1 LLAFPV
7 TEKEKIMRRVFLK
20 NSLAAALATSISPFV
35 LAQANGPREGQHY
48 RRVDVVPT
56 DNPKKIEVIE
66 FFWYGCPHCHS
77 LEASVN
83 DWVKKLG
90 PDIDFRKEHVGF
102 PQAIKHQQLF
112 YALKALGVEGQ
123 IGPLVFESIHKERK
137 MLSQIN
143 DMADL
148 VSKNGIDRKKFMD
161 TFDSFSVKTR
171 MRNSVNLAD
180 KYKLDGVPAFSING
194 KFVTAPSTAGGN
206 AAALQ
211 VVDLLVAQERT
222 GRKA

>member
-1 LLAFPV
+1 
-7 TEKEKIMRRVFLK
+7 MRRVFLK
-20 NSLAAALATSISPFV
+20 NSIAVAFATSISPFV

-48 RRVDVVPT
+48 RRVDTVPT

-66 FFWYGCPHCHS
+66 FFWYGCPHCYS

-90 PDIDFRKEHVGF
+90 PDVDFRKEHVGF

-112 YALKALGVEGQ
+112 YALKALGVDSQVGAQ
-123 IGPLVFESIHKERK
+123 VFEAIHKERK

-171 MRNSVNLAD
+171 MRNSASLSD
-180 KYKLDGVPAFSING
+180 KYKLDGVPAFSVNG
-194 KFVTAPSTAGGN
+194 KFVTAPAMAGGN

-211 VVDLLVAQERT
+211 VVDLLLTQERS
-222 GRKA
+222 GRKG

>member
-1 LLAFPV
+1 
-7 TEKEKIMRRVFLK
+7 MRRVFLK
-20 NSLAAALATSISPFV
+20 NSIAAALATSISPFA

-48 RRVDVVPT
+48 RRVDAVPT

-66 FFWYGCPHCHS
+66 FFWYGCNHCFS
-77 LEASVN
+77 LEASLN
-83 DWVKKLG
+83 DWAKKLA
-90 PDIDFRKEHVGF
+90 PDVDFRKEHVGF

-112 YALKALGVEGQ
+112 FALKALGVDAQ
-123 IGPLVFESIHKERK
+123 VGPQVFESIHKERK
-137 MLSQIN
+137 MMSQIS

-148 VSKNGIDRKKFMD
+148 VVKNGIDRKKFMD

-180 KYKLDGVPAFSING
+180 KYKIDGVPLFAING
-194 KFVTAPSTAGGN
+194 KFVTAPSMAGGN

-211 VVDLLVAQERT
+211 VVDLLVGQERS
-222 GRKA
+222 GRKG